1 MTATT
6 TLSRELKLAIFA
18 GCMIS
23 FISFGFSA
31 SFSVFLRPMSIELD
45 WGREVFSLSLAIQA
59 LMWGITQPLAGM
71 YADKHGSSRVLAF
84 GAVLVALGFALRGVF
99 DDPTLFIQTGF
110 IVGVGTG
117 ACSFPVVIVALGKVV
132 QPAQRSFIMGLGTAA
147 ASAGMFAGA
156 PIATTLIGLM
166 GWGVSIFF
174 LAFSFVLILPLLILL
189 HVCRRHLRAV
199 AWQTTHGVRS
209 KSPFQID
216 PTPCCFSAFSS
227 VDFTFSLFKPTCP
240 PILSTKG

>member
-31 SFSVFLRPMSIELD
+31 SFSVFLRPMSIELG

-84 GAVLVALGFALRGVF
+84 GAVVAALGFALRGVF
-99 DDPTLFIQTGF
+99 DDQTLFILTGF
-110 IVGVGTG
+110 IVGVSTG

-132 QPAQRSFIMGLGTAA
+132 QPALRSFIMGLGTAA

-156 PIATTLIGLM
+156 PIATTLIGWM
-166 GWGVSIFF
+166 GWSVSIFF
-174 LAFSFVLILPLLILL
+174 LAFSFVLILPLLIF
-189 HVCRRHLRAV
+189 VARVSETPAGGGAANNTWGAV
-199 AWQTTHGVRS
+199 KV
-209 KSPFQID
+209 
-216 PTPCCFSAFSS
+216 AFSDRS
-227 VDFTFSLFKPTCP
+227 YTLFFFGFFVC
-240 PILSTKG
+240 GFHV

>member
-31 SFSVFLRPMSIELD
+31 SFSVFLRPMSIELG

-84 GAVLVALGFALRGVF
+84 GAVVAALGFALRGVF
-99 DDPTLFIQTGF
+99 DDQTLFILTGF

-132 QPAQRSFIMGLGTAA
+132 QYRRVVFVRLVRTGLSKTKTPLWHLSDTCNRYHPIYHGPDDRQQRSILFGRDGNFVAIHRTADHRINRA
-147 ASAGMFAGA
+147 D
-156 PIATTLIGLM
+156 PRIAVSVHIG
-166 GWGVSIFF
+166 GSC
-174 LAFSFVLILPLLILL
+174 VL
-189 HVCRRHLRAV
+189 
-199 AWQTTHGVRS
+199 
-209 KSPFQID
+209 
-216 PTPCCFSAFSS
+216 
-227 VDFTFSLFKPTCP
+227 
-240 PILSTKG
+240 

>member
-1 MTATT
+1 MSATT
-6 TLSRELKLAIFA
+6 KISCELKLAIFA

-31 SFSVFLRPMSIELD
+31 SFSVFLRPMSIELG

-84 GAVLVALGFALRGVF
+84 GAVVAALGFALRGVF
-99 DDPTLFIQTGF
+99 DDPTLFILTGF

-117 ACSFPVVIVALGKVV
+117 ACSFPVVIVALSKIV

-156 PIATTLIGLM
+156 PATWLQEYRRDRLISRLE
-166 GWGVSIFF
+166 VILTAIDRFF
-174 LAFSFVLILPLLILL
+174 DYQMTSAADIPNLTKKRLRQLKIQQLAGKL
-189 HVCRRHLRAV
+189 
-199 AWQTTHGVRS
+199 
-209 KSPFQID
+209 
-216 PTPCCFSAFSS
+216 
-227 VDFTFSLFKPTCP
+227 
-240 PILSTKG
+240 KGKLNPQ

>member
-31 SFSVFLRPMSIELD
+31 SFSVFLRPMSIELG

-84 GAVLVALGFALRGVF
+84 GAVVAALGFALRGVF
-99 DDPTLFIQTGF
+99 DDQTLFILTGF

-132 QPAQRSFIMGLGTAA
+132 QPALRSFIMGLGTAA

-156 PIATTLIGLM
+156 PIATTLIGWM
-166 GWGVSIFF
+166 GWSVSIFF
-174 LAFSFVLILPLLILL
+174 LAFSFVLILPLLIF
-189 HVCRRHLRAV
+189 VARVSETPAGADIANNTWGAV
-199 AWQTTHGVRS
+199 KV
-209 KSPFQID
+209 
-216 PTPCCFSAFSS
+216 AFS
-227 VDFTFSLFKPTCP
+227 DR
-240 PILSTKG
+240 